1 MRVKLVGHNVDLDVL
16 RNATDYSHCFTPE
29 VLSAAY
35 ARISRSSDSLEVLRR
50 KAAEDINAARKSN
63 GKIVF
68 DMGHASIAEH
78 AVFNFDMEGVS
89 RLAVEY
95 IEHSRLAS
103 YTEKSQR
110 YVTFNPH
117 KREYC
122 IPTELS
128 DTLYADNFERFL
140 HDSYRQYHRILEA
153 IKKQQRLQGGLP
165 EEDARYVTP
174 LATTTSLGMTINGRS
189 LEMMIRRLLA
199 SPLHEVKLI
208 GQTLY
213 DEVKEVAP
221 SLFRYETPEPLRQNM
236 LRDIRSVLSLNV
248 KKQSNIPDTVDLLW
262 SHEHKCGD
270 AHILAMLVHQ
280 ASQASLPLCY
290 TAVRELSE
298 TEQRSLLGK
307 LFANMEAWTAVP
319 RQWELVPFTFEI
331 VCSASCFAQLK
342 RHRMAT
348 IIPQA
353 YDPSLGCVVPE
364 SIKNDDSVLRN
375 FHEIMDASNE
385 LYYRLEHEFGADI
398 AQYTLTQAH
407 QRRIIVNMNAREL
420 YHFSRL
426 RQDGHAQWEIR
437 SIANQMLIA
446 AREVMPLTMALVCG
460 KDVFEEVKSNYF
472 NR

>member
-1 MRVKLVGHNVDLDVL
+1 MHIKLVGYNVNVSRSIDF
-16 RNATDYSHCFTPE
+16 SCFTPE

-50 KAAEDINAARKSN
+50 KAAENISAARKSN
-63 GKIVF
+63 EKIVF

-78 AVFNFDMEGVS
+78 AVFNFDMEDVS

-117 KREYC
+117 KREYY
-122 IPTELS
+122 IPEELS
-128 DTLYADNFERFL
+128 STSCAYDFERFL
-140 HDSYRQYHRILEA
+140 HDSYRQYHHILEE
-153 IKKQQRLQGGLP
+153 IKKQQRPQGGLP

-189 LEMMIRRLLA
+189 LEAMIRRLLA

-236 LRDIRSVLSLNV
+236 LKDIRSVLSLNV
-248 KKQSNIPDTVDLLW
+248 KKPLNMCNTVNLLW
-262 SHEHKCGD
+262 AYE
-270 AHILAMLVHQ
+270 
-280 ASQASLPLCY
+280 ASGADNRVLASLVYQAAKASFSMCY
-290 TAVRELSE
+290 TAVQELST
-298 TEQRSLLGK
+298 TEKRNLLRK
-307 LFANMEAWTAVP
+307 LVANMEAWTAMP

-364 SIKNDDSVLRN
+364 SIKNDAFVLRN
-375 FHEIMDASNE
+375 FHEMMCASNE
-385 LYYRLEHEFGADI
+385 LYYCLKREFGADI
-398 AQYTLTQAH
+398 AQYALTQAH

-437 SIANQMLIA
+437 DIADKMISIAKD
-446 AREVMPLTMALVCG
+446 VSPLTMALACG